1 MRVCK
6 CCCWLQLHNQRSWG
20 NKGFRLE
27 LTFGAYFMVP
37 SQYAEMLCKSV
48 RKKKKKRLCR
58 PVMHL
63 KSLIRQRTKAK

>member
-48 RKKKKKRLCR
+48 RKKKKKALQTSHAFKK
-58 PVMHL
+58 PHP
-63 KSLIRQRTKAK
+63 SED